1 VLASCLE
8 RVGEIALIQGQ
19 PAWTVH
25 LFAVAETIRR
35 AHGYY
40 SPLGIEHSLYDR
52 TLARARA
59 HLGEQ
64 NFAVL
69 WDQWQ
74 SMPLEEVLKTWTKEE
89 NALSKPL
96 ILAVLAPTPK
106 PVANLTRRQY
116 EVLSLVAKGLT
127 NTQIAEQL
135 VVSMSTVDTHIQSI
149 YGKLGVSS
157 RVRAARYAIEHDL
170 V

>member
-1 VLASCLE
+1 M
-8 RVGEIALIQGQ
+8 R
-19 PAWTVH
+19 
-25 LFAVAETIRR
+25 
-35 AHGYY
+35 
-40 SPLGIEHSLYDR
+40 
-52 TLARARA
+52 
-59 HLGEQ
+59 
-64 NFAVL
+64 
-69 WDQWQ
+69 
-74 SMPLEEVLKTWTKEE
+74 LEEVLKTWTKEE

-96 ILAVLAPTPK
+96 ISAVLAPIPK